1 MIPELYT
8 LHCLTPLHVGRGD
21 EGYDYIDK
29 RVQRDPVTG
38 FPCIHGSSLKGALRE
53 HFEGG
58 IWMRPNAST
67 THKSTYQ
74 VFGSS
79 VGERDEN
86 GGAKTAQGDYRFLS
100 AQLLALPVRS
110 NVQPYFMATCPQLI
124 TDLLEQ
130 AALMGYRIQ
139 PDLLKALQLICEQP
153 AHPWLLRG
161 IPAGSSTVFLEDHA
175 AAAGPASVKL
185 DEAAIR
191 HLEQALG
198 GPVAVLPDKVFC
210 QLVESL
216 PIVARNQ
223 LENGESRNL
232 WYEELVP
239 RATRFWFMLMRPEVQ
254 AQAADFQRHLTS
266 STIQVGA
273 NASVGHGFTRIQTIS
288 QP

>member
-1 MIPELYT
+1 MIPELYF

-29 RVQRDPVTG
+29 RVQRDPVTN

-67 THKSTYQ
+67 THKSAFQ

-110 NVQPYFMATCPQLI
+110 NHQPYYMATCPQLVS
-124 TDLLEQ
+124 DLLEQ
-130 AALMGYRIQ
+130 AALMGYAIQ
-139 PDLLKALQLICEQP
+139 QDVRKALQLICTP
-153 AHPWLLRG
+153 PDAAWL
-161 IPAGSSTVFLEDHA
+161 PAGLPTGTTIFLEDFQ
-175 AAAGPASVKL
+175 AGPAPANARLTEEDVQ
-185 DEAAIR
+185 R
-191 HLEQALG
+191 LEQVFG
-198 GPVAVLPDKVFC
+198 GPVAVLPDRDFG

-232 WYEELVP
+232 WYEELLP
-239 RATRFWFMLMRPEVQ
+239 RATRFWFMLMRPQVQ
-254 AQAADFQRHLTS
+254 AHAGEFQRHLTS
-266 STIQVGA
+266 STIQIGA
-273 NASVGHGFTRIQTIS
+273 NASVGHGFTRVQTFP